1 MTPQERAQ
9 DIKAMFVAIFA
20 FLTALMGWLGIAV
33 LLLVLAML
41 VDYLTGSM
49 AAKAASEWSSEV
61 ARAGLRHKLGVI
73 IAVGVA
79 AFADAGVQVALHT
92 AEGLPFMQDFTWP
105 QCFTLLVTLWYFFTE
120 LGSILENCGKLGAP
134 IPSWLRKGIAVL
146 QNKTVEKVA
155 EGGIP
160 IDQTETA
167 GAIAAETAQHGKHE
181 RQDKPPD
188 DATMAFIMNS
198 GTEPDE
204 VPTPSVQEIVAE
216 LKDID

>member
-9 DIKAMFVAIFA
+9 DIKAVLVAVFA
-20 FLTALMGWLGIAV
+20 FMTALLGWLGIAV

-49 AAKAASEWSSEV
+49 AAKAAGEWSSDV

-92 AEGLPFMQDFTWP
+92 AEGLPFMVDFEWP

-134 IPSWLRKGIAVL
+134 IPKWLRKGIAVL
-146 QNKTVEKVA
+146 QNKTEAKVEEDLPDGQVPENQTPTV
-155 EGGIP
+155 EGVP
-160 IDQTETA
+160 ADEPEEQR
-167 GAIAAETAQHGKHE
+167 GKHE
-181 RQDKPPD
+181 KGVTED
-188 DATMAFIMNS
+188 TMKFIM
-198 GTEPDE
+198 GDGQKEETQVKPE
-204 VPTPSVQEIVAE
+204 
-216 LKDID
+216 

>member
-9 DIKAMFVAIFA
+9 DIKAMLVAVFA
-20 FLTALMGWLGIAV
+20 FLTALLGWLGIAV
-33 LLLVLAML
+33 LLLVAAML

-49 AAKAASEWSSEV
+49 AAKAAGEWSSEV

-92 AEGLPFMQDFTWP
+92 ADGLPFAVDFQWP

-134 IPSWLRKGIAVL
+134 IPAWLRKGIAVL
-146 QNKTVEKVA
+146 QNKTVQKVEEDLPDGSTTPAQGTPA
-155 EGGIP
+155 EASDP
-160 IDQTETA
+160 D
-167 GAIAAETAQHGKHE
+167 AQHGKHE
-181 RQDKPPD
+181 KEVTD
-188 DATMAFIMNS
+188 DTMRFIMGNGGADKETAPHS
-198 GTEPDE
+198 QGDG
-204 VPTPSVQEIVAE
+204 
-216 LKDID
+216 